1 MVKNKNILAK
11 ITKYGLLVTFF
22 AIATMLPTKVSAQM
36 PLNIRKVHWVYNISR
51 YIEWNDS
58 SSIKEYVIAVFG
70 NNAPVYEEFI
80 KHAPAQ
86 RIQGKPVAIKQV
98 RNRKDLNFTPEVLYI
113 PQEFNDEVASIVSY
127 LAPGAH
133 TLVITDNCNDTLN
146 YVINLVLKNRDEQFI
161 VNSDRADQAR
171 LIISEKV
178 MAQGGKRADLLDLNA
193 EKDAELKAKEEQ
205 IRQQEQRVSE
215 QENAVKK
222 QQSENNAL
230 NRQNEQKRVELDAK
244 GKEIENSK
252 ELANKLMADARNL
265 EKILNSNNIKL
276 KQQEDEINSKQE
288 QLNASSKEL
297 EQKQQRISERE
308 VQIEEHERKLN
319 LQKGQIEKQDSVI
332 TGGMIFASIIAV
344 LVVIVLFSSISKKR
358 KNRQIAKLNDEV
370 DRQKEHIKLQS
381 DQLLQINKE
390 LEKLSIVASQTDN
403 GVVIMDKIGNIEW
416 VNRGFTNMYGFTSED
431 LNKNN
436 CNTLTGFY
444 KSNNQI
450 DNIKEKCLSASES
463 IIFEC
468 PITTKDG
475 KNIWIQSTLTPILDE
490 NNKISRLVTIDT
502 DISKIKEQEKAIVQQ
517 GKTLVAQRDEL
528 ASQKEMIEEQ
538 NVHISTSINY
548 AKTIQDTVMPLE
560 VNLSKYFNYF
570 AINKPLQIVSGDFY
584 WFTRV
589 PDNQSLTFTAAVDC
603 TGHGVPGAFMT
614 MIGTR
619 LLAEIIVEHGVTDP
633 KLILSKLND
642 GLVAAL
648 KQRETDNNDSM
659 EICLCKFDKQDDGNY
674 WLTYSGAKRPLYI
687 YHCDTD
693 EFEILKGDRKNIGG
707 IRAKRNMVEFTDQTV
722 KLKKNDVVYMTTDG
736 YSDQFNPNYKKYSSE
751 RFEKLLKKIAAKD
764 IAEQKVILENELA
777 QHQQSAE
784 QTDDIT
790 VFAVKLI

>member
-1 MVKNKNILAK
+1 MFKDNNIL
-11 ITKYGLLVTFF
+11 TKLKQIGATFLFVLLF
-22 AIATMLPTKVSAQM
+22 ACPFRLSAQIASVAQKAM
-36 PLNIRKVHWVYNISR
+36 WVYNICR
-51 YIEWNDS
+51 EVAWVDS
-58 SSIKEYVIAVFG
+58 ADIKETVVALYG
-70 NNAPVYEEFI
+70 NNYLLYEQLANYGSI
-80 KHAPAQ
+80 NK
-86 RIQGKPVAIKQV
+86 IQGKPIVVKHV
-98 RNRKDLNFTPEVLYI
+98 RKIKDLDFVPEVLFI
-113 PQEFNDEVASIVSY
+113 PEENKDEVANVVSH

-133 TLVITDNCNDTLN
+133 TLIFTEHCEDTLN
-146 YVINLVLKNRDEQFI
+146 YVINLVLKNKDEQFI
-161 VNSDRADQAR
+161 VNSERADAAGI
-171 LIISEKV
+171 IISDKV
-178 MAQGGKRADLLDLNA
+178 MANGGKRADLLDLNA
-193 EKDAELKAKEEQ
+193 VKDAELRAKEEQ
-205 IRQQEQRVSE
+205 IKQQELRVAE
-215 QENAVKK
+215 QEEAVKK
-222 QQSENNAL
+222 QQAENNAL
-230 NRQNEQKRVELDAK
+230 NRQNDQKRVELDAK

-252 ELANKLMADARNL
+252 ELANKLMADARKL

-276 KQQEDEINSKQE
+276 KQQEEEINTKQE

-319 LQKGQIEKQDSVI
+319 LQKSQIEKQDSVI
-332 TGGMIFASIIAV
+332 TGGMIFASIIAILV
-344 LVVIVLFSSISKKR
+344 LIVMYSNISKKR
-358 KNRQIAKLNDEV
+358 KNKQIAKLNDEV

-403 GVVIMDKIGNIEW
+403 GVVIMDNVGNIEW
-416 VNRGFTNMYGFTSED
+416 VNKGFSNMYGFTIND
-431 LNKNN
+431 LQKS
-436 CNTLTGFY
+436 NTDTITGFY
-444 KSNNQI
+444 SSNSEI
-450 DNIKEKCLSASES
+450 DEIREKCLTKNES

-468 PITTKDG
+468 PIKKKDG
-475 KNIWIQSTLTPILDE
+475 KDIWIQSTLTPILDE

-502 DISKIKEQEKAIVQQ
+502 DISKIKEQEEAIVKQ

-584 WFTRV
+584 WFTRI
-589 PDNQSLTFTAAVDC
+589 PDNETLTFTAAVDC

-642 GLVAAL
+642 GLIAAL
-648 KQRETDNNDSM
+648 KQRDGENSDSM
-659 EICLCKFDKQDDGNY
+659 EICLCKFDKKDGDNY
-674 WLTYSGAKRPLYI
+674 QLTYSGAKRPLYI
-687 YHCDTD
+687 YHNKTG
-693 EFEILKGDRKNIGG
+693 EFDVLRADRKIVGG
-707 IRAKRNMVEFTDQTV
+707 IKAKRNMVEFTDQV
-722 KLKKNDVVYMTTDG
+722 VELEKGDVVYMTTDG
-736 YSDQFNPNYKKYSSE
+736 FSDQFNPNYKKYGSE
-751 RFEKLLKKIAAKD
+751 RFEQLLKNNASKD
-764 IAEQKVILENELA
+764 MAEQKSILEAELA
-777 QHQQSAE
+777 KHQQTAE